1 CLRLPSGSPPAQWVS
16 IRMLRP
22 WVQPKCRNSSINA
35 LVSIDYSESP
45 AVAGRSTPTRRTC
58 SRCCARAVKG
68 HAAAPPNSVMNS
80 RRLIADPR
88 GSQGIVAA
96 QTCTGKDP
104 DNVRFGSEADMCSAP
119 AHVRFTPESDI
130 KCDSSFCGGRSAQ
143 RLGLNQ
149 KHQVANLQWLPI

>member
-1 CLRLPSGSPPAQWVS
+1 
-16 IRMLRP
+16 MLRP

-35 LVSIDYSESP
+35 LVSIEYSESP

-104 DNVRFGSEADMCSAP
+104 DNVRFGSEADMCSAQ
-119 AHVRFTPESDI
+119 AHVRFTHQMRQFILRRPKRPAFGTEPET
-130 KCDSSFCGGRSAQ
+130 SSGKPSMVCQFD
-143 RLGLNQ
+143 L
-149 KHQVANLQWLPI
+149 